1 MLRIVNRA
9 LLGLLA
15 LALFALGGSVLL
27 TGLDLP
33 RRWGF
38 ELPDWWP
45 FSGPDDVVLTE
56 ADRTRYRD
64 DGWWWPTVFA
74 VLTVLLV
81 LMLWW
86 FLAQLR
92 RRRLREVLV
101 DSGDGA
107 GALLRGR
114 AMENVLN
121 AEAEAMDGVSRA
133 NVVLTGRRRTSPET
147 RVALLLEPHAAPAD
161 ALNRLTGEA
170 LAHARDS
177 AGLDRLPAEFHF
189 RAVRHPAERVL

>member
-1 MLRIVNRA
+1 MLRTVNRV
-9 LLGLLA
+9 LLA
-15 LALFALGGSVLL
+15 LAGLGLFALGGAVLIGSIDL
-27 TGLDLP
+27 SRHWGFDLP
-33 RRWGF
+33 G
-38 ELPDWWP
+38 WWP
-45 FSGPDDVVLTE
+45 FRGPDDVVLGDE
-56 ADRTRYRD
+56 GRTRFRD

-92 RRRLREVLV
+92 RHRLGEVLV

-114 AMENVLN
+114 ALEGVMA
-121 AEAEAMDGVSRA
+121 AEAESLDGVSRA
-133 NVVLTGRRRTSPET
+133 NVLLTGRRRTAPEA

-161 ALNRLTGEA
+161 ALARLTGEA
-170 LAHARDS
+170 LTHARES
-177 AGLDRLPAEFHF
+177 AGLDQLPAEFHL
-189 RAVRHPAERVL
+189 RAARHPAERVL

>member
-1 MLRIVNRA
+1 MLRIINRV
-9 LLGLLA
+9 LLGLLG
-15 LALFALGGSVLL
+15 LALFVLGGSILV

-33 RRWGF
+33 RHWGF
-38 ELPDWWP
+38 ELPGWWP
-45 FSGPDDVVLTE
+45 FTGPDDVLLSE
-56 ADRTRYRD
+56 ADRTRYRG

-114 AMENVLN
+114 AMEQVLN
-121 AEAEAMDGVSRA
+121 AEAESLDGVSRA
-133 NVVLTGRRRTSPET
+133 QMVLTGRRRTQPEAHG
-147 RVALLLEPHAAPAD
+147 ALLLEPHAAPAD
-161 ALNRLTGEA
+161 ALGRLTAEA

-189 RAVRHPAERVL
+189 RAVRHSADRVL